1 MLLVMLCVP
10 VNIHVSTQKV
20 VIGKHFLQHKVDT
33 KTQFNLEKIY
43 LNSYLLMFPDIHLIT
58 DGL

>member
-43 LNSYLLMFPDIHLIT
+43 LNSYL
-58 DGL
+58 